1 MATAAS
7 HASPTA
13 ALRLPG
19 VLRLFVT
26 SLIARFP
33 MAAIGVLFVL
43 HARALGHS
51 YAEGGAI
58 AAASAIGTAMGAPVL
73 GRMVDTRG
81 QTPVLVASAVA
92 CSGALGAAAATT
104 PGTPVPAIAALALL
118 AGFMQPP
125 VAAAARALWGR
136 RLDAEALHSV
146 LALEASLQE
155 LAFMLGP
162 IVLVSLVANG
172 TPARG
177 LAGAAVIFL
186 LSTLAYALSPE
197 PRAMRGSP
205 RTGRRR
211 GGAMAI
217 PGVRTLVLLATTLG
231 LSFGAIEVGIAAF
244 AEHSHHRGATGVLL
258 GVWGLGS
265 LIAGLVAAGRGPSGD
280 PVRALLAL
288 HVVLTV
294 CNAVLIAAPG
304 LVGLGVLLTVAGAAI
319 APMFAVLYGLLAAVA
334 DDDSVTEA
342 FSWELTGIAA
352 GVAIGSAVGGAL
364 ATGVGPRAAFVA
376 AAAATAAGALAGR
389 ARAGTLRTRR
399 ADP

>member
-1 MATAAS
+1 VATAART
-7 HASPTA
+7 SPTS

-33 MAAIGVLFVL
+33 MAALGVLFVL

-51 YAEGGAI
+51 YAAGGAI
-58 AAASAIGTAMGAPVL
+58 AAASAIGTAIGSPVL
-73 GRMVDTRG
+73 GRLIDTRG
-81 QTPVLVASAVA
+81 QTPVLVATAVI
-92 CSGALGAAAATT
+92 CSGALGVAAATT
-104 PGTPVPAIAALALL
+104 PGTPLPVIAALALL

-125 VAAAARALWGR
+125 VAAAARAVWGR
-136 RLDAEALHSV
+136 LLDERALHSV

-162 IVLVSLVANG
+162 IVLVSLVAHG

-197 PRAMRGSP
+197 PRAMRGS
-205 RTGRRR
+205 TGRVRRR

-217 PGVRTLVLLATTLG
+217 PGVRTLVLLAVTLG
-231 LSFGAIEVGIAAF
+231 ASFGAIEVGIAAF
-244 AEHSHHRGATGVLL
+244 AEHSHHSGATGLLL
-258 GVWGLGS
+258 GVWGIGS
-265 LIAGLVAAGRGPSGD
+265 LIAGLLAARRGPSGD

-294 CNAVLIAAPG
+294 CNALLIAAPG
-304 LVGLGVLLTVAGAAI
+304 LIGLGLLLALAGAAI
-319 APMFAVLYGLLAAVA
+319 APMFAVLYRLLAEVA
-334 DDDSVTEA
+334 DEDSVTEA
-342 FSWELTGIAA
+342 YSWELTGITA
-352 GVAIGSAVGGAL
+352 GVAIGSALGGAL
-364 ATGVGPRAAFVA
+364 ATGTGARAAFVA

-389 ARAGTLRTRR
+389 ARSHTLRTRR
-399 ADP
+399 LEP